1 MLGICLSALMSGV
14 ISTGELSYS
23 LDTNNGVLFTHENRT
38 EYVLAHKFNLV
49 QLCDKNERFA
59 ENSVEPYTLIKTLE

>member
-14 ISTGELSYS
+14 ISTGELNYS

-38 EYVLAHKFNLV
+38 EYVLADKFNLV